1 MIDEGMAVGA
11 MVVGGVVAVGMVVAG
26 TVVSGTVVWGMVAGA
41 MGMRGVVV
49 RGMIVAGTVVSD
61 TVVRGMVVAGTVV
74 SGTVVRGMVAGVWAI
89 GGMVRGG
96 MVTRGVV
103 VGGMVAGTVGAVVW
117 GVVAVTGW
125 SDMSGTCQGRDSMES
140 DSSSLSPCGW
150 LGVPCGSPTCTVPGI
165 VATLT
170 ITPVSSLID
179 ISLMNISEEPG
190 FFPFI
195 AIVASKMSL
204 SPFRTLLFMS
214 AAEMVRTLDGHLP
227 LLFRLAQGG
236 NCTPA
241 NWPTEESLISTD
253 IS

>member
-1 MIDEGMAVGA
+1 
-11 MVVGGVVAVGMVVAG
+11 
-26 TVVSGTVVWGMVAGA
+26 
-41 MGMRGVVV
+41 
-49 RGMIVAGTVVSD
+49 
-61 TVVRGMVVAGTVV
+61 
-74 SGTVVRGMVAGVWAI
+74 
-89 GGMVRGG
+89 
-96 MVTRGVV
+96 
-103 VGGMVAGTVGAVVW
+103 
-117 GVVAVTGW
+117 
-125 SDMSGTCQGRDSMES
+125 MES
-140 DSSSLSPCGW
+140 DSSSLSPCGG